1 LKYYIVLTSGTKPEK
16 SSVPCAIN
24 SLDMKGELHRMITA
38 LHLLVSTSRSV
49 AFNPMQL
56 RNPNIGFRAA
66 QATRTRAPHP
76 DKFRRLVVC
85 SSSNLK
91 NIPAQRHEWHYEI
104 LQTYPILNVDQM
116 EQSLPRFIHS
126 INPNEYSSVS
136 QAKKACRF
144 GAIIVSRDKDAFGK
158 QSKEE
163 DCVDFDMYTTSDKF
177 EVLDQN
183 RTIFIASPETTV
195 VEGDVIAVRARI
207 KDSFYPS
214 SCTGYVHPP
223 AKIECIEVIYED
235 DHISVVNKP
244 ELLSTI
250 GEKRQDLQSCL
261 PFILSPPL
269 KKFWPSH
276 HSPSLPRPVHRLD
289 RRTSGLVLVAKTKSA
304 LSTLSESFRAREI
317 EKSYTAIVFGQPDN
331 SSVDAVEDEDFWH
344 AIDYP
349 IDGKPS
355 VTLWRSI
362 CSVETSA
369 YGTLTLL
376 LCRPKTGRYHQIR
389 RHLSYCLGT
398 PIVGDNKYDKGRET
412 ARNARSLGMFL
423 CSNAIEFKHPFPN
436 NDEAWSSIQSHSVLM
451 AAEGA
456 SQSYSFDDVFTHNP
470 LDTLHTSVKI
480 RVDTTNPKRKD
491 TIFHMNIPLPAKFK
505 DVLNNS

>member
-1 LKYYIVLTSGTKPEK
+1 
-16 SSVPCAIN
+16 
-24 SLDMKGELHRMITA
+24 MITA

-214 SCTGYVHPP
+214 SCTSAFCLIP
-223 AKIECIEVIYED
+223 KW
-235 DHISVVNKP
+235 
-244 ELLSTI
+244 
-250 GEKRQDLQSCL
+250 KRQFL
-261 PFILSPPL
+261 
-269 KKFWPSH
+269 
-276 HSPSLPRPVHRLD
+276 RRL
-289 RRTSGLVLVAKTKSA
+289 RWVAWS
-304 LSTLSESFRAREI
+304 
-317 EKSYTAIVFGQPDN
+317 
-331 SSVDAVEDEDFWH
+331 
-344 AIDYP
+344 
-349 IDGKPS
+349 
-355 VTLWRSI
+355 
-362 CSVETSA
+362 
-369 YGTLTLL
+369 
-376 LCRPKTGRYHQIR
+376 RPKKSLRLLVCSGPTRMAR
-389 RHLSYCLGT
+389 APAST
-398 PIVGDNKYDKGRET
+398 PP
-412 ARNARSLGMFL
+412 S
-423 CSNAIEFKHPFPN
+423 
-436 NDEAWSSIQSHSVLM
+436 
-451 AAEGA
+451 
-456 SQSYSFDDVFTHNP
+456 
-470 LDTLHTSVKI
+470 
-480 RVDTTNPKRKD
+480 
-491 TIFHMNIPLPAKFK
+491 
-505 DVLNNS
+505 